1 MWNFLRSV
9 EGDGG
14 EPPRRSRIDLNH
26 GFLRQIQRNQR
37 DRKAYHEAWE
47 EAREQ
52 TADASKRE
60 YGIGINVMKDG
71 KEWKKPQQ
79 WRSFEREGGAR
90 ERDDRGP
97 DRRDRERRPPRDER
111 RDDSDGDDDLR
122 SRLTHDEVHKRTAA
136 ALRSAESRREPA
148 KAEKKKPESADDVA
162 DLAEWWGETGG
173 DKARS
178 DIQAAKQR
186 EEMRMPKDV
195 KKQTQQRSKP
205 SATAAPFEPK
215 AKSRLDGSAPAF
227 VPKESTK
234 EPGPEKAEEV
244 ADGGGAL
251 DDWSAL
257 DEELEKALNEKKS
270 RGGRRR

>member
-1 MWNFLRSV
+1 MQHLDAMCDGFQSSITELTQQV
-9 EGDGG
+9 TCPGHCPGG
-14 EPPRRSRIDLNH
+14 ECSP
-26 GFLRQIQRNQR
+26 
-37 DRKAYHEAWE
+37 A
-47 EAREQ
+47 
-52 TADASKRE
+52 
-60 YGIGINVMKDG
+60 
-71 KEWKKPQQ
+71 
-79 WRSFEREGGAR
+79 
-90 ERDDRGP
+90 GP
-97 DRRDRERRPPRDER
+97 
-111 RDDSDGDDDLR
+111 
-122 SRLTHDEVHKRTAA
+122 V
-136 ALRSAESRREPA
+136 LRSAESRREPA

-186 EEMRMPKDV
+186 EEKKMPKDV

-227 VPKESTK
+227 VPKEPTK
-234 EPGPEKAEEV
+234 EPEV
-244 ADGGGAL
+244 ANGGGAL